1 MRISDWSSDVCSS
14 DLSRVPWSRVRHSAL
29 QARIITQC
37 LRTVGA
43 LPRKRGGLECLA
55 SGIDVAKLLRLAA
68 EVTIGCGLLIH
79 RVDQVEHLDD
89 AVWAQVEVLADQLF
103 DLLVADLAGAEGG
116 DRNRDRKSTRLNSSH

>member
-55 SGIDVAKLLRLAA
+55 SGIDVAKVLRLAA
-68 EVTIGCGLLIH
+68 EVTIGCGLMIP
-79 RVDQVEHLDD
+79 RVDTVVHLDD
-89 AVWAQVEVLADQLF
+89 AVGALVEGLGDQFFCLMR
-103 DLLVADLAGAEGG
+103 LEEGRVCKG
-116 DRNRDRKSTRLNSSH
+116 G